1 MLYDCVPRRTRGEE
15 RMTAFG
21 FLFLSIATLIF
32 NVDTSEKVEAAG
44 IVMIILGIPLLV
56 LGVFLKLWQV
66 MP

>member
-1 MLYDCVPRRTRGEE
+1 
-15 RMTAFG
+15 MTAFG